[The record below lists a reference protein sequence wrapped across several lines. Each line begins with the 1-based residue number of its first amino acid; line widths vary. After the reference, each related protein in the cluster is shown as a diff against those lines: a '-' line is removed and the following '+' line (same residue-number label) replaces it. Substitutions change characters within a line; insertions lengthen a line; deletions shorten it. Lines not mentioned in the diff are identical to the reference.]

1 MQFSEGRKSYLA
13 HRILE
18 VLKREG
24 LIEVENERLALMEI
38 KNVFD
43 REREL
48 DEAVDALVRK
58 KIASLSRPVPVG
70 SREWQVLYRQYYEQ
84 EMRRRRGRG

>member
-18 VLKREG
+18 VLEREG
-24 LIEVENERLALMEI
+24 LIEIENERLALMEI
-38 KNVFD
+38 KKVFD

-48 DEAVDALVRK
+48 DEAVDASVRK
-58 KIASLSRPVPVG
+58 KIASLSRPVPVS

-84 EMRRRRGRG
+84 EMRRRRGRP